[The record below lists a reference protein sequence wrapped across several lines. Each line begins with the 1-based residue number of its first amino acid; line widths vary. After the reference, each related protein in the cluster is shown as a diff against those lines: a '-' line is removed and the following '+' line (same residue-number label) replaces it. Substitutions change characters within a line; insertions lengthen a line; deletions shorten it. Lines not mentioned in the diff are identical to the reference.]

1 MNRSER
7 LQPISKIRKQQERNA
22 GRLHGES
29 IRQAELQKNQ
39 LNELINY
46 RDQYSET
53 FKLAGES
60 GLSAIQLLE
69 YRLFINRLDEAII
82 QQKQHVVNGETRCDA
97 SQKEWIQ
104 KRNNSKMIDK
114 VVENRQQVEHNEREK
129 REQKEMEDRPHCVPD
144 QR

>member
-1 MNRSER
+1 MNRSDR

-29 IRQAELQKNQ
+29 IRQTELQKKQ
-39 LNELINY
+39 LNELIDY

-69 YRLFINRLDEAII
+69 YRLFISRLDDAII

-97 SQKEWIQ
+97 SQKEWMQ
-104 KRNNSKMIDK
+104 KRNSRKMIDK
-114 VVENRQQVEHNEREK
+114 VVENRQQAEHDEREK
-129 REQKEMEDRPHCVPD
+129 REQKEMEDRPYGVPYL
-144 QR
+144 R